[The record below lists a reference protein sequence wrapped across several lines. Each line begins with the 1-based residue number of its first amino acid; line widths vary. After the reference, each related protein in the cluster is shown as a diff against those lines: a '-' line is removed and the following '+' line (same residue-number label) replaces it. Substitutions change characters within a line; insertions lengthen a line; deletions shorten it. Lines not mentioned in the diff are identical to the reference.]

1 VEFLFFTEAMHR
13 LIARFLLFVVLM
25 GTFAPLALSA
35 AAPPS
40 HACCVRKAVH
50 HCHDSAASEQISETG
65 QLVIRGTACCNH
77 DCCRALTT
85 ARWAH
90 AEQPTS
96 TSFTRNVETY
106 LGRPFPVSP
115 ATEVFTFQASRAPPH
130 FSKA

>member
-1 VEFLFFTEAMHR
+1 MER
-13 LIARFLLFVVLM
+13 LIARFLLLVVLV
-25 GTFAPLALSA
+25 GTFGPLALA
-35 AAPPS
+35 TAAPA
-40 HACCVRKAVH
+40 HACCIRKASH